1 MSSTD
6 RVVTRSKNAAQ
17 HPGLLVPKKA
27 RRTKDQVE
35 AARQAKEDVKMK
47 KELAKAAGIK
57 RVADFERKQAEDD
70 SVEVTPR
77 VAAKPKALVRTRSYA
92 DVLAG
97 EEVIPSSDV
106 DMADGETGSAFEP
119 REEDEEQTTDND
131 AESTVIMSPPRK
143 KKRVE
148 PKQAQKAQ
156 KAPKPKVRDAIKA
169 VHSKKPENKQV
180 TMSEEDDVVDVDPTP
195 KPRKTYPKARVPSPI
210 SEPADDLPP
219 AARKASKWDLSAL
232 SDDDENDIPPPKGK
246 GKMARPKMG
255 AKGDKGKGKATDPGK
270 GIGTDQNHDRNV
282 PMKPKKSVLSHPI
295 LIMFLLTLDETTLF
309 YYFLSDSK
317 KKFAD
322 FSAGINNWAATIPKN
337 SKPAS
342 KIASAAGRQS
352 IASIYSGPPLTEATT
367 RSSGTSALSKN
378 IKVSRDIPVKIESHD
393 TFIQVAEGG
402 LEDDDETADLE
413 REAAIKSPLKGKKR
427 VSISVSFNTVSILQF
442 IYLFF
447 TGIG

>member
-1 MSSTD
+1 MPSTD

-195 KPRKTYPKARVPSPI
+195 KPRKTHPKARVPSPI

-219 AARKASKWDLSAL
+219 AARKASKWDLPAL

-295 LIMFLLTLDETTLF
+295 LIMSLLTLDETTLF

-317 KKFAD
+317 NKYAD
-322 FSAGINNWAATIPKN
+322 FSAGINHWAATIPKN

-342 KIASAAGRQS
+342 KVASAAGSRS
-352 IASIYSGPPLTEATT
+352 IASIYSGPPLTDATT

-402 LEDDDETADLE
+402 LEDDDENADLE

-427 VSISVSFNTVSILQF
+427 VSSSVSFNTVSILQF

>member
-1 MSSTD
+1 MPSTD
-6 RVVTRSKNAAQ
+6 RIVTRSKNAAQ
-17 HPGLLVPKKA
+17 HPGLLVSKKQ

-35 AARQAKEDVKMK
+35 AARQAKEDVKTK
-47 KELAKAAGIK
+47 EELAKAAGIK

-119 REEDEEQTTDND
+119 REEDEEKTTDNN

-148 PKQAQKAQ
+148 VKQAQ

-195 KPRKTYPKARVPSPI
+195 KPRKTYPKARVPSPM

-219 AARKASKWDLSAL
+219 AARKASKQDLPAL
-232 SDDDENDIPPPKGK
+232 SDDDENDIPPPK
-246 GKMARPKMG
+246 KMGSKMG

-270 GIGTDQNHDRNV
+270 GIGTDQNHDRKNV
-282 PMKPKKSVLSHPI
+282 PTKPKKSVLSHSYLDHVFAHFGRNDPI
-295 LIMFLLTLDETTLF
+295 LLF
-309 YYFLSDSK
+309 S
-317 KKFAD
+317 
-322 FSAGINNWAATIPKN
+322 
-337 SKPAS
+337 
-342 KIASAAGRQS
+342 Q
-352 IASIYSGPPLTEATT
+352 
-367 RSSGTSALSKN
+367 
-378 IKVSRDIPVKIESHD
+378 
-393 TFIQVAEGG
+393 
-402 LEDDDETADLE
+402 
-413 REAAIKSPLKGKKR
+413 
-427 VSISVSFNTVSILQF
+427 
-442 IYLFF
+442 
-447 TGIG
+447 

>member
-1 MSSTD
+1 MPSTD
-6 RVVTRSKNAAQ
+6 RVITRSKNAAQ
-17 HPGLLVPKKA
+17 HPGLLVPKQP
-27 RRTKDQVE
+27 RRTKEQVE
-35 AARQAKEDVKMK
+35 AARQAKEDVKIQ

-57 RVADFERKQAEDD
+57 RVANFERKQAEDD

-106 DMADGETGSAFEP
+106 DMADVETSSAFEST
-119 REEDEEQTTDND
+119 EEDKEKTIDND
-131 AESTVIMSPPRK
+131 AESTVILSPPRK

-156 KAPKPKVRDAIKA
+156 KAPKPKLRDAIKA

-219 AARKASKWDLSAL
+219 AARKASKWDLPAL
-232 SDDDENDIPPPKGK
+232 SDDDEDDIPPKGK
-246 GKMARPKMG
+246 GKMGPKMG

-270 GIGTDQNHDRNV
+270 GIGTDQNHDRKNV
-282 PMKPKKSVLSHPI
+282 PTKPKKSVLSHPI
-295 LIMFLLTLDETTLF
+295 LIMSLLTLDETTLF

-317 KKFAD
+317 KKYAD
-322 FSAGINNWAATIPKN
+322 SAGINNWAATIPKN

-342 KIASAAGRQS
+342 KVASAAGSRS
-352 IASIYSGPPLTEATT
+352 IASIFSGPPLTDATT

-402 LEDDDETADLE
+402 LEDDDEAADLE

-427 VSISVSFNTVSILQF
+427 VSSSVSFNTVSILQF